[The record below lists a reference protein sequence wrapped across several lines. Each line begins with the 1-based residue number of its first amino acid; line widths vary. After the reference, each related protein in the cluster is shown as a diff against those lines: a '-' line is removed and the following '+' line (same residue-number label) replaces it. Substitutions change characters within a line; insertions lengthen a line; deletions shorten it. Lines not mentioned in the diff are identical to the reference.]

1 MPVVT
6 GLAAPA
12 FCPQAERMGLPL
24 REEDRSDMVALTK
37 AGIRVSW
44 DGRRVVAPP
53 GVVDEHGYVDLDKY
67 KPQKKSS

>member
-1 MPVVT
+1 
-6 GLAAPA
+6 
-12 FCPQAERMGLPL
+12 MGLPL